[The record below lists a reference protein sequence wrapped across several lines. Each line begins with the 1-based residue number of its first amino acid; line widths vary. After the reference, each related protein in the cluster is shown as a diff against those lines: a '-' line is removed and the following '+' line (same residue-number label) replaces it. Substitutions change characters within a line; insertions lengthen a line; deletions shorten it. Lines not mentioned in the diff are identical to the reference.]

1 MQKVAPHHVASV
13 RRHFID
19 LLSPE
24 ALTELDKALKPV
36 AEHLR
41 EQRGRH

>member
-1 MQKVAPHHVASV
+1 M
-13 RRHFID
+13 D

-24 ALTELDKALKPV
+24 ELAGLHAALTPI

-41 EQRGRH
+41 GRRGKP

>member
-1 MQKVAPHHVASV
+1 MRKVAPHHVDSV
-13 RRHFID
+13 RQHFID

-24 ALTELDKALKPV
+24 ALSELHAALTPI

-41 EQRGRH
+41 GKRGKP

>member
-1 MQKVAPHHVASV
+1 MRKVAPHHVASV

-24 ALTELDKALKPV
+24 ALATLASPWPV
-36 AEHLR
+36 ADHLR
-41 EQRGRH
+41 EHRGKV